1 MLQIAICDDEK
12 YYREEIRR
20 LVEDWLE
27 EKGMEYAIH
36 LFASGEE
43 FLIQNENLVRYD
55 CIFMDINM
63 NEIDGIEAAMQIRSY
78 HSKTQIVFVTAFIQY
93 VLEGYK
99 VDAVR
104 YIMKDTLKTA
114 VPECMDAVWK
124 RLKLA
129 QVTFHFVEGEKTL
142 YTDNILYVESRR
154 HKSIFHYMESSMTEY
169 QIYSK
174 LDEIEQKLYEHGFL
188 RIHKSYLVNTMY
200 IDSVRRYRAS
210 LTDGQELPI
219 GKERYM
225 ELKKH
230 LQNGI

>member
-63 NEIDGIEAAMQIRSY
+63 SEIDGIEAAMQIRSY

-124 RLKLA
+124 RLKFA

-154 HKSIFHYMESSMTEY
+154 HKSIFHYMESGMTEY

-174 LDEIEQKLYEHGFL
+174 LDEIEQLSL
-188 RIHKSYLVNTMY
+188 IH
-200 IDSVRRYRAS
+200 I
-210 LTDGQELPI
+210 
-219 GKERYM
+219 
-225 ELKKH
+225 
-230 LQNGI
+230 